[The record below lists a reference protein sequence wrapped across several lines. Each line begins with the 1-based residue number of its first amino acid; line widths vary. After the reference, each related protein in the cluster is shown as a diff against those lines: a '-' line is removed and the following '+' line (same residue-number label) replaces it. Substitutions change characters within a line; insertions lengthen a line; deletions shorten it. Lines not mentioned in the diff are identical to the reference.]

1 MADQTI
7 IFTKNAPAR
16 ELPCALPPRRPD
28 ARGSVLTFDDAQ
40 LSAPT

>member
-16 ELPCALPPRRPD
+16 ELPCALPPV
-28 ARGSVLTFDDAQ
+28 ARTREDLY
-40 LSAPT
+40 